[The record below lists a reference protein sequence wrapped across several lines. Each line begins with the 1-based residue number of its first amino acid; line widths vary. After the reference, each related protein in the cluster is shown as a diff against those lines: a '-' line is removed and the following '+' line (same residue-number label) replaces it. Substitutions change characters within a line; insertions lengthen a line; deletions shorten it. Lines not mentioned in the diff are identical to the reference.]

1 MKDNIFQGKCQLC
14 GSAFAKK
21 DMTRHLKACTEKKD
35 TAETASKKRRTRQT
49 GIFHLVVGG
58 RFQPAYWLHLN
69 IRSDSTLRDLD
80 HFLRATW
87 LECCGHMSAFRIAE
101 RTYLSQLFQ
110 ESSFGWGPER
120 QEYKMDVKLGK
131 VLRPGMKFFHE
142 YDFGTPTELSL
153 KVFSY
158 REGHMEERIRL
169 MARNEPPPILCE
181 RCGAKAD
188 LVCVECIWAKGAWL
202 CKKCA
207 KSHEHDDMLLPV
219 VNSPRVGQCGYT
231 GS

>member
-1 MKDNIFQGKCQLC
+1 MKNKISQGKCQLC
-14 GSAFAKK
+14 GSYLARK
-21 DMTRHLKACTEKKD
+21 DMTRHLKACAEKKD
-35 TAETASKKRRTRQT
+35 AAETASKKRRTRQT
-49 GIFHLVVGG
+49 GIFHLFVEG
-58 RFQPAYWLHLN
+58 RFQSAYWLHLK

-80 HFLRATW
+80 HFLRAIW
-87 LECCGHMSAFRIAE
+87 LECCGHMSAFRIE
-101 RTYLSQLFQ
+101 EKSYLSQLFE

-120 QEYKMDVKLGK
+120 REYKMDVKLGK

-153 KVFSY
+153 KVLSY
-158 REGHMEERIRL
+158 REGYMKERLRL
-169 MARNEPPPILCE
+169 MARNESPPILCE
-181 RCGAKAD
+181 MCGAKAD
-188 LVCVECIWAKGAWL
+188 LVCAECIWAKGAWL

-207 KSHEHDDMLLPV
+207 KGHEHDDMLLPV